1 MAIRS
6 NLNLVAL
13 FGAGSLGT
21 WLAARWRSVQ
31 GSYKWPF
38 IWNVFCFAIVA
49 LCALFKYFVFDRPA
63 AAATKLSQ
71 SITTPAALPVVAT
84 NNNIKQD

>member
-13 FGAGSLGT
+13 FGAGSLGS
-21 WLAARWRSVQ
+21 WMAARWRSTQ

-38 IWNVFCFAIVA
+38 MWNVFCFAIVA

-63 AAATKLSQ
+63 AVASKLSQ
-71 SITTPAALPVVAT
+71 SATGQTALPAAAG
-84 NNNIKQD
+84 NNIKQD